1 MAGLVTWCARSD
13 AHRIEDMFDGDVGE
27 LDTAE
32 LLRSTAEHHAEHR
45 RLEVRLIVHALRYAD
60 LHHSTTHDR
69 DQKPGSERAIVLG
82 GAGCPSI
89 SEFAAAEF
97 GAMMDMSAG
106 AAAAFIGQALA
117 LRHRLPR
124 ILAMVLNEEATP
136 WKARQIATACLD
148 LSQEAAAI
156 VDRRVAGIIDSV
168 TPLRLKKIVKAAI
181 WQADAAAAEAAAQQK
196 ARERGVYIGRSNDH
210 GTKSVWILAASGD
223 VIRFDATVDAIAEAL
238 EALGDTS
245 SLQRRRAKAVGILA
259 DPTYAAALL
268 AQASSLS
275 VRTPSRPAA
284 SASRH
289 LREPAEAESPAV
301 EPAEPGVDDEADRD
315 APHPSQSGLP
325 DPLDTPVRTRHEA
338 WDDGDHGHGD
348 DDDDSEPDRAA
359 QRALAARLAQI
370 KQQAHG
376 NTIQSGGRS
385 PGRTEV
391 LVHLTDHTLATGSG
405 VLRVEGIG
413 PMVAGQLGELIGYG
427 PYLVRPVID
436 LNDKVSVDA
445 YEIPDRIRERVAL
458 IHPVEQFPFGTAET
472 TRRIDLDHI
481 EPYDPTG
488 PPGQTS
494 TSNLAPLRRFS
505 HRVKTHGRWS
515 VRRLDDGALEW
526 TSPHGFRFRVDH
538 TGTRRIDTL
547 MAGSTSGAGG

>member
-1 MAGLVTWCARSD
+1 
-13 AHRIEDMFDGDVGE
+13 MFDGDVQE

-32 LLRSTAEHHAEHR
+32 LLSSTAEHHAEHR

-60 LHHSTTHDR
+60 LHHSTTHER
-69 DQKPGSERAIVLG
+69 AETPGSERAIVLG

-148 LSQEAAAI
+148 LSEEAAAI

-210 GTKSVWILAASGD
+210 GNKSVWILAASGD

-238 EALGDTS
+238 KALGDTS

-259 DPTYAAALL
+259 DPTYAAAVL

-275 VRTPSRPAA
+275 VSTPPRPAAA

-289 LREPAEAESPAV
+289 VRGSAEAASPAV
-301 EPAEPGVDDEADRD
+301 DPAEPGIDDEADRD
-315 APHPSQSGLP
+315 APHPGQTELP
-325 DPLDTPVRTRHEA
+325 DPLDTPVRTRHETCE
-338 WDDGDHGHGD
+338 DS
-348 DDDDSEPDRAA
+348 DDSEPDRAA

-370 KQQAHG
+370 KQQAHS
-376 NTIQSGGRS
+376 NTMQSGGRS

-458 IHPVEQFPFGTAET
+458 THPVEQFPFGTAET

-488 PPGQTS
+488 PPGQTN

-538 TGTRRIDTL
+538 TGTRRIDKL

>member
-1 MAGLVTWCARSD
+1 
-13 AHRIEDMFDGDVGE
+13 MFDGDVRE

-32 LLRSTAEHHAEHR
+32 LLSSTAEHHAEHR

-60 LHHSTTHDR
+60 LHHSTTHER
-69 DQKPGSERAIVLG
+69 DETPGSERAIVLG

-148 LSQEAAAI
+148 LSEEAAAI

-181 WQADAAAAEAAAQQK
+181 WQADAAAAEAASQQK

-210 GTKSVWILAASGD
+210 GNKSVWILAASGD

-238 EALGDTS
+238 KALGDTS

-259 DPTYAAALL
+259 DPTYAAAVL

-275 VRTPSRPAA
+275 VSTPPRPAA
-284 SASRH
+284 PTSRDFGG
-289 LREPAEAESPAV
+289 PAEAESPAV
-301 EPAEPGVDDEADRD
+301 DPPEPGVDDEADRD
-315 APHPSQSGLP
+315 APHPGQSELP

-338 WDDGDHGHGD
+338 CEDC
-348 DDDDSEPDRAA
+348 DDSEPDRAA

-370 KQQAHG
+370 KQQAHS
-376 NTIQSGGRS
+376 NTMQSGGRS

-458 IHPVEQFPFGTAET
+458 THPVEQFPFGTAET

-488 PPGQTS
+488 PPGQTNS
-494 TSNLAPLRRFS
+494 SNLAPLRRFS

-526 TSPHGFRFRVDH
+526 ASPHGFRFRVDH
-538 TGTRRIDTL
+538 TGTRRIDKL